1 MFRLIFLFAILG
13 AGLFVGSQ
21 YTGQQGYVLVSVADK
36 TIEMSVTTLVI
47 FIIAALAALFGLEY
61 VIKKIFYASSATWN
75 YFSVRKMRRS
85 RRYTNEGIIKL
96 LEGDFKDAEKKV
108 TRWAN
113 HHDMPLLCYLVAS
126 EAAQGMGDSNKRDH
140 YLKLALEQ
148 KDSRLAVELT
158 RAKQQLREARFDEA
172 FATLSDLK
180 GEYPNNAVV
189 LNLLKTVYVELKL
202 WQPLLEL
209 LPKLAKAK
217 LITKEEQQ
225 QLELVAQCGL
235 LAEVAEQKGSEGLI
249 QHWNSLPRKV
259 KTDLHL
265 VECFTKQ
272 LINRKADDQAFTII
286 KETLKKHP
294 TADLY
299 KLLPELNL
307 SDSHPAMVFLEE
319 TLRKNGNNAEAHSAL
334 AQFHLRGQKWSEAQQ
349 HFEKALAQRSNVSDY
364 AYLADSLEKQN
375 FNKAAH
381 EVSKK
386 ALTLVNNQ

>member
-1 MFRLIFLFAILG
+1 MFRLIFLFIVLG

-21 YTGQQGYVLVSVADK
+21 YSGQQGYVLISVANQ

-47 FIIAALAALFGLEY
+47 FIIAALALLFGLEY
-61 VIKKIFYASSATWN
+61 LIKKVFYASSATWN

-85 RRYTNEGIIKL
+85 RRLTNEGIIKL
-96 LEGDFKDAEKKV
+96 LEGDFKNAEKKV
-108 TRWAN
+108 TSWAN

-126 EAAQGMGDSNKRDH
+126 EAAQGLGDDAKRDH
-140 YLKLALEQ
+140 YLQLASEQ

-158 RAKQQLREARFDEA
+158 RAKQQLRESRFEDA

-180 GEYPNNAVV
+180 GEFPNNTVV
-189 LNLLKTVYVELKL
+189 LNLLKSVYVELKL
-202 WQPLLEL
+202 WQLLLDL
-209 LPKLAKAK
+209 LPKLSKAK

-225 QLELVAQCGL
+225 QLVQRAECGL
-235 LAEVAEQKGSEGLI
+235 LTEIAEQQGSEGLI

-259 KTDLHL
+259 KGDLHL
-265 VECFTKQ
+265 VECFSKQ
-272 LINRKADDQAFTII
+272 LIMRKADDNAFTII

-294 TADLY
+294 NADLY

-307 SDSHPAMVFLEE
+307 LDSHPAEVFLEE
-319 TLRKNGNNAEAHSAL
+319 TLRKDANNAEAHSAL
-334 AQFHLRGQKWSEAQQ
+334 AQFHLRSQKWSEAQQ

-386 ALTLVNNQ
+386 ALTLVSNK

>member
-1 MFRLIFLFAILG
+1 MFRLIFLFVVLG
-13 AGLFVGSQ
+13 AGLYVGSE
-21 YTGQQGYVLVSVADK
+21 YSGQQGYVLISIANK

-47 FIIAALAALFGLEY
+47 FVIAALAALFALEY
-61 VIKKIFYASSATWN
+61 LVKKVFYASSATWN

-85 RRYTNEGIIKL
+85 RRYTNEGIVKL
-96 LEGDFKDAEKKV
+96 LEGDFKEAEKKV

-126 EAAQGMGDSNKRDH
+126 EAAQGQGDANKRDH

-148 KDSRLAVELT
+148 KDAHLAVELT
-158 RAKQQLREARFDEA
+158 RAKQQLREAQFEA
-172 FATLSDLK
+172 AYTTLSDLK
-180 GEYPNNAVV
+180 SDYPNNVVV
-189 LNLLKTVYVELKL
+189 LNLLKTVYAELKL
-202 WQPLLEL
+202 WQQLLEL
-209 LPKLAKAK
+209 LPKLVKTK
-217 LITKEEQQ
+217 LITKEEQHL
-225 QLELVAQCGL
+225 LEQRAQCGL
-235 LAEVAEQKGSEGLI
+235 LTEIAEQKGSEGLI
-249 QHWNSLPRKV
+249 QHWNTLSRKT

-265 VECFTKQ
+265 VECFSRQ
-272 LINRKADDQAFTII
+272 LISRKADDTAFTII

-294 TADLY
+294 NAGLY

-307 SDSHPAMVFLEE
+307 ADSHPAIVFLEDA
-319 TLRKNGNNAEAHSAL
+319 LRKDANNAEAHSAL

-349 HFEKALAQRSNVSDY
+349 HFEKALAQRSSVSDY

-386 ALTLVNNQ
+386 ALTLVSSK